1 MNDEARRDADQALM
15 GLMEAYQGGDVT
27 AFERLYSA
35 LAPPLLGYLRAL
47 TQDASLADDVL
58 QDTFLQMHRAR
69 HTFRPGH
76 PVKPW
81 AFAIARNVFL
91 MHRRARG
98 RRERRE
104 VLADDELPQWP
115 VRAAEAEIVDRET
128 LLRGVAVVGRER
140 CEELLLHHLAGL
152 SFREIAGVL
161 GISEGAAKVRAH
173 RAMAELK
180 RVLRRDR
187 G

>member
-1 MNDEARRDADQALM
+1 M
-15 GLMEAYQGGDVT
+15 T
-27 AFERLYSA
+27 AFEALYSA

-47 TQDASLADDVL
+47 TRDTSVADDVL

-81 AFAIARNVFL
+81 AYAIARNVFL

-104 VLADDELPQWP
+104 VLAEDALPESP
-115 VRAAEAEIVDRET
+115 VRAADAEIVDRET
-128 LLRGVAVVGRER
+128 LLRGVALVGRER
-140 CEELLLHHLAGL
+140 CEELLLHHVAGL

-180 RVLRRDR
+180 RVLGGGRS
-187 G
+187 